1 MSRLLLPRL
10 SSQKAPVEVKP
21 GDSYRRQ
28 HRHKVVETAT
38 VVGLRSDPVGIPH
51 VRFVV
56 EFARPDAGR
65 VEGGSRIL
73 ALRSFVSNYRERVT

>member
-1 MSRLLLPRL
+1 M
-10 SSQKAPVEVKP
+10 KP
-21 GDSYRRQ
+21 GDSYRRE
-28 HRHKVVETAT
+28 HRYKFVETAT

-73 ALRSFVSNYRERVT
+73 ALRSFVSNYRERVS